1 VLDTAAFISVK
12 NQLHIDLQV
21 NMLALSQ
28 HRAPGASVRERE
40 TLDSLGRNGLCNYH
54 AIGPTGEVGVREQLK
69 ADAREKL
76 SHAVTE
82 F

>member
-1 VLDTAAFISVK
+1 
-12 NQLHIDLQV
+12 
-21 NMLALSQ
+21 
-28 HRAPGASVRERE
+28 VRERE